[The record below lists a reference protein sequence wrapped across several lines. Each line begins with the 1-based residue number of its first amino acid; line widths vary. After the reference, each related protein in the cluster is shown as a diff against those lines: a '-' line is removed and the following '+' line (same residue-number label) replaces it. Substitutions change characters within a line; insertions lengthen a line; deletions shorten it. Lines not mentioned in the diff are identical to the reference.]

1 MDCIAIIE
9 LIGVLVSLLL
19 GIASIVISVL
29 TLNQN
34 SKMIEES
41 SRPNIA
47 VYGKKIY
54 IGITKYILIVK
65 NFGSSSGTITDFKC
79 DKNLKDYALIKDY
92 NPFEHIIGT
101 TLVPGQ
107 SIFCELSLKSLNTKN
122 ISGFSFTISYKGIK
136 TYLNN
141 KFIVNTKAETENIIG
156 HTHAKD
162 ILSEKECLYV
172 ELKNISD
179 TLNGIGEEISL
190 K

>member
-1 MDCIAIIE
+1 MVCYA
-9 LIGVLVSLLL
+9 VLL
-19 GIASIVISVL
+19 GG
-29 TLNQN
+29 
-34 SKMIEES
+34 
-41 SRPNIA
+41 
-47 VYGKKIY
+47 Y
-54 IGITKYILIVK
+54 
-65 NFGSSSGTITDFKC
+65 
-79 DKNLKDYALIKDY
+79 
-92 NPFEHIIGT
+92 
-101 TLVPGQ
+101 
-107 SIFCELSLKSLNTKN
+107 LKSLNTKN

-136 TYLNN
+136 TYSNN